1 VRLAVSG
8 SFTGKDVLEAM
19 KGQKLY
25 RDNPT
30 GT

>member
-1 VRLAVSG
+1 MRLTVSG

-19 KGQKLY
+19 KGQILY
-25 RDNPT
+25 RAVLT